1 MKIINTERQ
10 AGKTD
15 GLIFTAYVTN
25 SLIIA
30 PTRHRADQILARAKE
45 LGYDIL
51 YPRGFDEYMRM
62 PFVRASSSD
71 YNPPILIDEVN
82 LECSRSSILECGR
95 SSILE
100 EALCRLLN
108 ANVMAVTMSEPQIKN
123 LHKNEEVQND

>member
-15 GLIFTAYVTN
+15 GLIFTAYATRA
-25 SLIIA
+25 LIIT
-30 PTRHRADQILARAKE
+30 PTKNMAEQVRVRAEE

-51 YPRGFDEYMRM
+51 CPMGFNEYMHQY
-62 PFVRASSSD
+62 FVRASAPD
-71 YNPPILIDEVN
+71 NKPPILIDEVA
-82 LECSRSSILECGR
+82 LECGR